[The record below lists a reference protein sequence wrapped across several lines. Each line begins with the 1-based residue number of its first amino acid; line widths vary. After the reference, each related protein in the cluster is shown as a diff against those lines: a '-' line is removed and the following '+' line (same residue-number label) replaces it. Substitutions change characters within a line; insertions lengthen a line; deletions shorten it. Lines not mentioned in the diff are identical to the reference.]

1 MERRNSG
8 RPDREVHVS
17 LETSRAGEQCLSDSY
32 EHLLPWR
39 RLRREQA
46 RDSLRGSFAQRYV
59 KRHGLAQPFQ
69 ADFEGLSESGQGE
82 HLQRAPLPILT

>member
-32 EHLLPWR
+32 EYLLPWR
-39 RLRREQA
+39 RPCREQA
-46 RDSLRGSFAQRYV
+46 RDPLRQN
-59 KRHGLAQPFQ
+59 GLAHSSSTVP
-69 ADFEGLSESGQGE
+69 EG
-82 HLQRAPLPILT
+82 

>member
-39 RLRREQA
+39 RPRREPA
-46 RDSLRGSFAQRYV
+46 RVSLRQD
-59 KRHGLAQPFQ
+59 GLAHFSSTLP
-69 ADFEGLSESGQGE
+69 EG
-82 HLQRAPLPILT
+82 

>member
-39 RLRREQA
+39 RPRREQA
-46 RDSLRGSFAQRYV
+46 RVSVRQD
-59 KRHGLAQPFQ
+59 GLARSSSAVP
-69 ADFEGLSESGQGE
+69 EG
-82 HLQRAPLPILT
+82 

>member
-17 LETSRAGEQCLSDSY
+17 LETSRAGEQCLSDSLSDSY

-39 RLRREQA
+39 RPRREQA
-46 RDSLRGSFAQRYV
+46 QVSLRRDGPALSSSAV
-59 KRHGLAQPFQ
+59 P
-69 ADFEGLSESGQGE
+69 EG
-82 HLQRAPLPILT
+82 

>member
-8 RPDREVHVS
+8 RPDREVHVC

-39 RLRREQA
+39 RLRRERA
-46 RDSLRGSFAQRYV
+46 RDSLRQD
-59 KRHGLAQPFQ
+59 GLAHSSFTVP
-69 ADFEGLSESGQGE
+69 EG
-82 HLQRAPLPILT
+82 